1 LTGLVVGAVVLCI
14 LLGKWVLPDFLV
26 GQLDLFTN
34 LALGLMLVGVGIDL
48 GSQRST
54 WCRLRALG
62 WRVLLVP
69 LAVALGSLVG
79 AVGGGLILGLPL
91 NESSAIGAGFGWY
104 SLSGV
109 LIAQIYSVQTG
120 ALAFLT
126 NVIRELLA
134 FMLIPVLAVKVSKL
148 MAVAP
153 GGATAMNTTLP
164 VISRVTDADTTV
176 IALVNGTS
184 LSLLVPLLVPVLI
197 GF

>member
-1 LTGLVVGAVVLCI
+1 VGAVVL
-14 LLGKWVLPDFLV
+14 GMVWGRWFLPASLV
-26 GQLDLFTN
+26 GHLELVTN
-34 LALGLMLVGVGIDL
+34 IALGLMLVGVGIEL

-54 WCRLRALG
+54 WRRLRVLG

-69 LAVALGSLVG
+69 LAVGIGSLAG
-79 AVGGGLILGLPL
+79 AVGAGLMLNLPF

-109 LIAQIYSVQTG
+109 LIAQIYDVQVG

-126 NVIRELLA
+126 NVIRELMA
-134 FMLIPVLAVKVSKL
+134 FILIPVLAVKMSKL

-153 GGATAMNTTLP
+153 GGATTMDTTLP
-164 VISRVTDADTTV
+164 VISRATDADTTI

-197 GF
+197 SL